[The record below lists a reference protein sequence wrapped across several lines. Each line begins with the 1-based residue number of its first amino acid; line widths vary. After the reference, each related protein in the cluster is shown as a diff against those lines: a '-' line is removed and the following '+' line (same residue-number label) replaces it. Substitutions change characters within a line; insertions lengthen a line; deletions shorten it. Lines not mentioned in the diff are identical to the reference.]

1 MPRFDRSAF
10 FAFLASR
17 FSFNVLPCF
26 LLCPDG
32 GALLPMAEPYAP
44 AHSSEVAALRRTHR
58 HVCAQR
64 HTGPVPSDAKFVD
77 AWPAVKKELERDLA
91 PLRQRVAAST
101 RCVERFRLRLD
112 MRKMR
117 RRAWRKA
124 RGSFIRW

>member
-1 MPRFDRSAF
+1 
-10 FAFLASR
+10 
-17 FSFNVLPCF
+17 
-26 LLCPDG
+26 
-32 GALLPMAEPYAP
+32 
-44 AHSSEVAALRRTHR
+44 VAAAIAIARSYPEGAVAGQADTSASVHSARRGGCCQALGNDSTS
-58 HVCAQR
+58 VPLR